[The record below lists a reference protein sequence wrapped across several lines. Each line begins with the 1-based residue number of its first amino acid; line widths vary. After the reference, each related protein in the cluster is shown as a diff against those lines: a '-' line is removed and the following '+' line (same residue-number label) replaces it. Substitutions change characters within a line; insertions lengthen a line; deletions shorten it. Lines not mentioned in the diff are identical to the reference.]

1 VAVPSPPYDLQM
13 STRRVAVATLIRGGA
28 ELSNYKNLLERNKM
42 LQHHC
47 DMSKVDSLVFYE
59 QNTVPSEMM
68 RYAPECTFVPI
79 EPFRPVAGIQLRH
92 AGAFSWGYRRMC
104 EFWFCEFW
112 KYVQDYDRL
121 VRVDDDCIAQTD
133 LVSALV
139 APMDGQTLVTYAAWQ
154 KDTGWVTEGL
164 ADWFNKHV
172 ETQRTVWPCGCHEPQ
187 RSQCYCGD
195 YAGPSSQVLGLDLAG
210 LREVPVVRRI
220 VDELRR
226 SNKILENRWG
236 DLPLWGELL
245 RREMPE
251 HHRVAPGVG
260 YVHRSWGDLQVRS

>member
-1 VAVPSPPYDLQM
+1 MHVSAQR
-13 STRRVAVATLIRGGA
+13 TAVATLIRGGDKPGDYLNLCQRTDA
-28 ELSNYKNLLERNKM
+28 LSE
-42 LQHHC
+42 HC
-47 DMSKVDSLVFYE
+47 DMYSVDNLVFYE
-59 QNTVPSEMM
+59 KGTVPDEMM
-68 RYAPECTFVPI
+68 RLVPECTFVPI

-121 VRVDDDCIAQTD
+121 IRVDDDCIAQTD
-133 LVSALV
+133 LVSALA
-139 APMDGQTLVTYAAWQ
+139 APMDGQTLVTYAMWQ
-154 KDTGWVTEGL
+154 RDTGWVTEGL

-210 LREVPVVRRI
+210 LREVPILRKI
-220 VDELRR
+220 IDELQR

-245 RREMPE
+245 RREMPDR
-251 HHRVAPGVG
+251 HRVAPGVG
-260 YVHRSWGDLQVRS
+260 YVHRSWGGLQVRS